1 MYLTILLTCYI
12 QIYPDTVCKY
22 IDFLFLNLFVLNYF
36 APVRASDDI
45 QKRGLDEEEIG
56 IEAYPEF

>member
-1 MYLTILLTCYI
+1 
-12 QIYPDTVCKY
+12 
-22 IDFLFLNLFVLNYF
+22 LNYF